1 MGLPELKV
9 LGVLCIHGQT
19 PGIECYPTS
28 LLAAGH

>member
-9 LGVLCIHGQT
+9 LGVLCIRGQT

-28 LLAAGH
+28 LLAAGQ